1 MHAKKKYVYYCD
13 FCNKKSLRS
22 LKIHEKHCT
31 ANPDRECRLCDNKSI
46 KPIIEKYRK
55 YFYLREI
62 KKHLF
67 SDPGMAEVAT
77 IIPVFKKKFTLKDL
91 INELD
96 YRCPNCILA
105 IIRCLGLNRYY
116 FKGKFEYFDYKK
128 ELDKWWAISNEEAWR
143 EDKRETYY

>member
-1 MHAKKKYVYYCD
+1 MKVKKKCVYYCD
-13 FCNKKSLRS
+13 FCSKKSLRS

-55 YFYLREI
+55 YFTIEETEKVIFGEQGREI
-62 KKHLF
+62 K
-67 SDPGMAEVAT
+67 P
-77 IIPVFKKKFTLKDL
+77 IFKKEFTLKDI

-96 YRCPNCILA
+96 YICPNCIFA

-116 FKGKFEYFDYKK
+116 MGSKFKFNYRE
-128 ELDKWWAISNEEAWR
+128 ELDKWWAIINEEQR
-143 EDKRETYY
+143 KQDEHDLIYY